1 MIGSDR
7 LQRAYNYNMTSSIV
21 IAEIAS
27 LILIS
32 SIERTVI
39 KQGCISTTI
48 YFEFP
53 LIPHVLPKL

>member
-32 SIERTVI
+32 AIERTVI
-39 KQGCISTTI
+39 KTRLHF
-48 YFEFP
+48 YDDLF
-53 LIPHVLPKL
+53 